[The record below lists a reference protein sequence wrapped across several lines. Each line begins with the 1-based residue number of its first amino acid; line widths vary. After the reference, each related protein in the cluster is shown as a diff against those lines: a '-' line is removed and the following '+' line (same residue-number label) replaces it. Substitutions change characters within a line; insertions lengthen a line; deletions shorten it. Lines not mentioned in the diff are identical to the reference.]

1 MAEATPHTQQE
12 TTDAPTAASAS
23 GQTRQEETA
32 GGGAWRERL
41 KGAAERLAP
50 LLFLILISVFLSL
63 TTDTFLTVQNILTI
77 LLQISVIGIVAV
89 GQTMVMITAGIDL
102 SVGSVVGLSGVV
114 ATLLMASFGWPVGLA
129 VLGGVG
135 VGAAAGVVNGLLVTS
150 VKIPPFIAT
159 LGMMS
164 IARGAALVLTGGTAV
179 HDVPAAFDWLGN
191 GTILGIPV
199 PVVMLTGVVAVM
211 TVVLRK
217 TTLGRHAFAIGSN
230 EETARM
236 SGVGVSKELVKVYTL
251 CAGLAG
257 LGGVILSSRTTIGSP
272 TAGQM
277 YELDAIAACVIGG
290 TSLFGGVGSVGGAV
304 IGAGLMGL
312 IRNGSNLLGVS
323 SFWQRIVIGV
333 IICIAVAWDQYRR
346 RNA

>member
-1 MAEATPHTQQE
+1 MAETTPQTQQDTDE
-12 TTDAPTAASAS
+12 APMASSLAEQTTTSPTW
-23 GQTRQEETA
+23 QD
-32 GGGAWRERL
+32 RL
-41 KGAAERLAP
+41 KSMGERLAP
-50 LLFLILISVFLSL
+50 LLFLLLISGFLSATTESFL
-63 TTDTFLTVQNILTI
+63 TTQNILTI

-114 ATLLMASFGWPVGLA
+114 ASLLMASLGWPVPVA

-135 VGAAAGVVNGLLVTS
+135 AGVVAGGVNGLLVTGL
-150 VKIPPFIAT
+150 KIPPFIAT

-164 IARGAALVLTGGTAV
+164 IARGAALLLSGGVAV
-179 HDVPAAFDWLGN
+179 HGAPPGFDWLGN
-191 GTILGIPV
+191 GTVLGIPV
-199 PVVMLTGVVAVM
+199 PVVILALVVAGVGVV
-211 TVVLRK
+211 LNK

-236 SGVGVSKELVKVYTL
+236 SGVNVSKELVKVYTL

-257 LGGVILSSRTTIGSP
+257 LGGVILASRTTIGSP

-290 TSLFGGVGSVGGAV
+290 TSLFGGVGSVSGAV

-346 RNA
+346 RST